1 MERLKPV
8 DYEILSQLI
17 KNSKISD
24 RKLAEKLGV
33 SQPTVTRKRAR
44 MEKAELIDYTAVPN
58 FAKLGF
64 EILAF
69 NFVSNSPGIRGKA
82 MEGKNLEQKIH
93 GTLSGNPNMI
103 FVSSGRGVGFD
114 GVAVSIHRNYSEYS
128 EFIKAIRLEWG
139 AHVGNID
146 SFVVSLKSDNVL
158 RRFTFKHLADQI
170 SQT

>member
-1 MERLKPV
+1 LEWLKPV

-24 RKLAEKLGV
+24 RKLAGKLGV
-33 SQPTVTRKRAR
+33 SQPTVTRKRAK

-69 NFVSNSPGIRGKA
+69 NFVSYSPGMQGQVGENKD
-82 MEGKNLEQKIH
+82 LEQKLRT
-93 GTLSGNPNMI
+93 TLSENPNMI

-114 GVAVSIHRNYSEYS
+114 GVAVSIHRNYSDYS
-128 EFIKAIRLEWG
+128 EFIKTLRLEWG
-139 AHVGNID
+139 AHVGSID

-158 RRFTFKHLADQI
+158 RQFTFKHLANQI
-170 SQT
+170 SEE

>member
-1 MERLKPV
+1 MKPV

-24 RKLAEKLGV
+24 RKLAGKLGV
-33 SQPTVTRKRAR
+33 SQPTVTRKRAK

-69 NFVSNSPGIRGKA
+69 NFVSYSPGLQGKVT
-82 MEGKNLEQKIH
+82 ESKNLERKLH
-93 GTLSGNPNMI
+93 TTLSENPNMI

-114 GVAVSIHRNYSEYS
+114 GVAVSIHRNYSDYS
-128 EFIKAIRLEWG
+128 EFIKTLRLEWG

-158 RRFTFKHLADQI
+158 RQFTFKHLADQI
-170 SQT
+170 SET